1 MNFFKRLTINAYILM
16 AMVFVTAGV
25 SYKYHITDDMTCG
38 KLVSYV
44 ETNSSNIEA
53 KYYALYENEY
63 YHFNR
68 YISENELTAKVN
80 QCSPINEGII
90 ALCILFM
97 ILLIP
102 LTVVF
107 FIVNYKDLVR
117 DV

>member
-44 ETNSSNIEA
+44 ETNYYEIDK
-53 KYYALYENEY
+53 KYYALYESDH
-63 YHFNR
+63 YHWNQ
-68 YISENELTAKVN
+68 YISENELTAKVD
-80 QCSPINEGII
+80 QCSPINDRTIT
-90 ALCILFM
+90 LCILFM

-102 LTVVF
+102 LTVLF

>member
-44 ETNSSNIEA
+44 ENSSIYINE
-53 KYYALYENEY
+53 KYYALYANDD
-63 YHFNR
+63 YHFNM
-68 YISENELTAKVN
+68 YVSENEITTKID
-80 QCSPINEGII
+80 QCISINDGVIT
-90 ALCILFM
+90 LCILFM

-102 LTVVF
+102 LTVLF